1 MNDRHRRPAAIS
13 QPAGASR
20 RWPILSLAFIAW
32 IGFASPTKADES
44 ASAPAVS
51 DILHHVS
58 FGYLAHDVLG
68 LWSGFRIE
76 RAATAEN
83 VDIVFAPHL
92 DLLGGSIRPALGGT
106 IANGDGTSFGYAD
119 ARYEIDGPF
128 GTFFGLGLGL
138 AIHDGALSPQVPSGG
153 HRDKALGSRGL
164 FHVPIEIGVTFA
176 DTLRVS
182 AYFEH
187 VSNGWLGTDVN
198 EGMDNLGMRIGYKF

>member
-1 MNDRHRRPAAIS
+1 MQR
-13 QPAGASR
+13 AGALR
-20 RWPILSLAFIAW
+20 CGRLLAIA
-32 IGFASPTKADES
+32 IIGSTGFAVATAEAAEP
-44 ASAPAVS
+44 APALAAD

-58 FGYLAHDVLG
+58 VGYLAHDVSG

-76 RAATAEN
+76 RAATAAN
-83 VDIVFAPHL
+83 IDLVFAPHF
-92 DLLGGSIRPALGGT
+92 DLFGGSIRPALGGT

-119 ARYEIDGPF
+119 ARYEIAGPF

-138 AIHDGALSPQVPSGG
+138 AIHDGALAPQTPSDG
-153 HRDKALGSRGL
+153 HRLKALGSRAL

-176 DTLRVS
+176 ERLRVS

-187 VSNGWLGTDVN
+187 VSNGWLGTDIN